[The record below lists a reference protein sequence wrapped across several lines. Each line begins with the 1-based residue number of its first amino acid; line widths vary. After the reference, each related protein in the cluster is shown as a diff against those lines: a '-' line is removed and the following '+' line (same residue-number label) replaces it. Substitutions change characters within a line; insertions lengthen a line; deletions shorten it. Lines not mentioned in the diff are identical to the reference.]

1 MTYQAA
7 VRDILF
13 TLEHIADVYDLQ
25 GTGAFPDLSAD
36 LVQAIIEEAG
46 KFTTKELA
54 SLNRV
59 GDQHGSTLQDGV
71 VTTAPGFKAA
81 YSKFVEGGWQGLSFP
96 EDDGGMGL
104 PGVLGVAFMEMLQAA
119 NMAFGLGPMLT
130 MGAIEVL
137 IQAGTEEQKQTW
149 LPKLITGEW
158 SASMNLTEPAAGS
171 DVGALSTSAKPL
183 PDGSFL
189 LSGQK
194 IFITWG
200 EHDCVENIIH
210 LVLARTENAPAGTK
224 GLSLFLVPKFLA
236 DEDGNFTIRNDV
248 FAIGLEHKMGIH
260 GSPTCVMEYGAN
272 TGAKGWLVGKEM
284 AGMAMMF
291 IMMNSARLNVGAQ
304 GVGIAERAWQQAYSY
319 AIDRKQG
326 RAVGNEQYPAAIIHH
341 PDVRRMLVEAKA
353 KIAAARAI
361 TYACG
366 FAADQAA
373 HNTDEK
379 VREQAKRRED
389 LLTPLAKAY
398 GSDIGCEVSST
409 ALQVHGGMGYIE
421 ETGAA
426 QHFRDARITPIYEG
440 TNAIQAI
447 DLVGRKLSMAGGLL
461 FTEMFADIKI
471 CIADCAS
478 VDDKRLQ
485 TIAEQLS
492 LAADSLQFAV
502 NYLSDLECS
511 QADRLSGATAFQTMS
526 AQTIGG
532 FYLTKGALAAVEL
545 LDQQGQDAK
554 YLNGRIDLALVF
566 AKSVLGA
573 VPASISQVTI
583 TADTVF
589 ALGIE
594 GLAP

>member
-13 TLEHIADVYDLQ
+13 TLEHISQIYDLQ
-25 GTGAFPDLSAD
+25 ETGSFPDLSAD

-71 VTTAPGFKAA
+71 VTTAPGFSAA
-81 YSKFVEGGWQGLSFP
+81 YGKFVEGGWQGLSFP
-96 EDDGGMGL
+96 QDTGGMGL

-137 IQAGTEEQKQTW
+137 IQAGTDEQKQTY

-171 DVGALSTSAKPL
+171 DVGALTTSAKPL
-183 PDGSFL
+183 DDGSFL
-189 LSGQK
+189 LAGQK

-210 LVLARTENAPAGTK
+210 LVLARTDDAPAGTK

-236 DEDGNFTIRNDV
+236 DSAGKSTIRNDV
-248 FAIGLEHKMGIH
+248 FAIGLEHKLGIH
-260 GSPTCVMEYGAN
+260 GSPTCVMEYGGS
-272 TGAKGWLVGKEM
+272 TGAKGWLLGDEM

-304 GVGIAERAWQQAYSY
+304 GVGIAERAWQQAYGY
-319 AIDRKQG
+319 AKDRKQG
-326 RAVGNEQYPAAIIHH
+326 RAIGHDQYPAAIIHH
-341 PDVRRMLVEAKA
+341 PDVRRVLVEDKA

-366 FAADQAA
+366 FAADQGA
-373 HNTDEK
+373 HHPNTT

-389 LLTPLAKAY
+389 LLTPLAKSY
-398 GSDIGCEVSST
+398 GSDVGCEVSST

-447 DLVGRKLSMAGGLL
+447 DLVGRKLNMAGGLL
-461 FTEMFADIKI
+461 FAEMFADIK
-471 CIADCAS
+471 AG
-478 VDDKRLQ
+478 VDDCGSSNDQRIQ
-485 TIAEQLS
+485 TIGQQLS

-502 NYLSDLECS
+502 NWLSDAKCS

-532 FYLTKGALAAVEL
+532 FYLAKGALAANKL
-545 LDQQGQDAK
+545 LADPEQDAK
-554 YLNGRIDLALVF
+554 YLTGRIDLALVF

-573 VPASISQVTI
+573 VPAGISEITI
-583 TADTVF
+583 TADTIF
-589 ALGIE
+589 ALDVE

>member
-1 MTYQAA
+1 
-7 VRDILF
+7 
-13 TLEHIADVYDLQ
+13 
-25 GTGAFPDLSAD
+25 
-36 LVQAIIEEAG
+36 
-46 KFTTKELA
+46 
-54 SLNRV
+54 
-59 GDQHGSTLQDGV
+59 
-71 VTTAPGFKAA
+71 
-81 YSKFVEGGWQGLSFP
+81 
-96 EDDGGMGL
+96 
-104 PGVLGVAFMEMLQAA
+104 
-119 NMAFGLGPMLT
+119 
-130 MGAIEVL
+130 
-137 IQAGTEEQKQTW
+137 
-149 LPKLITGEW
+149 
-158 SASMNLTEPAAGS
+158 
-171 DVGALSTSAKPL
+171 
-183 PDGSFL
+183 
-189 LSGQK
+189 
-194 IFITWG
+194 
-200 EHDCVENIIH
+200 
-210 LVLARTENAPAGTK
+210 LARTDDAPAGTK

-284 AGMAMMF
+284 SGMAMMF

-326 RAVGNEQYPAAIIHH
+326 RAIGLDQYPAAIIHH

-373 HNTDEK
+373 HNTDSK
-379 VREQAKRRED
+379 IRERAKRRED
-389 LLTPLAKAY
+389 LLTPLAKSY

-426 QHFRDARITPIYEG
+426 QHFRDARIAPIYEG

-461 FTEMFADIKI
+461 FTEMFADIKT
-471 CIADCAS
+471 CITDCAAA
-478 VDDKRLQ
+478 DYRRIQ
-485 TIAEQLS
+485 TIGQQLS
-492 LAADSLQFAV
+492 LAVSAMQQAV
-502 NYLSDLECS
+502 NWLSDPQCS

-532 FYLTKGALAAVEL
+532 FYLAKGALVAAKL
-545 LDQQGQDAK
+545 LDDPGGDEK

-573 VPASISQVTI
+573 VPAGLPQVTI

-589 ALGIE
+589 ALDE
-594 GLAP
+594 QGLAP